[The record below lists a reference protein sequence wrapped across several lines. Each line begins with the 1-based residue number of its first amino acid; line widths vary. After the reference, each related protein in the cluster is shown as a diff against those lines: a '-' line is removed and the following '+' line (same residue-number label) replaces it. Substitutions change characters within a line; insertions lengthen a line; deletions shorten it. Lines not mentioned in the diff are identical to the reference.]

1 MTHSTKPYA
10 QELVDMG
17 MKVFPLQHHSKKP
30 ATKNGFKDYTD
41 DPDDVRD
48 NWPDSDKYNVGWV
61 MGDGIVAIDVDR
73 DDETDYDGHENILAW
88 EREHGPLPET
98 ASFITGRGGY
108 QLIYRVDREVHN
120 ESNEHLHIDVRGD
133 GGYSMAPGSIHPN
146 GNMVQWENHPDDVP
160 IADADDSVY
169 EFIEHVSGGQ
179 RKRTKFRMPK
189 EISKGGRNKTLMRY
203 GCSMQGKGYEDDLV
217 ASAIIGANVAR
228 CKPPLDDEEV
238 QGIIESVLNYNKGMS
253 EEAKKS
259 KGRGRPPKDDP
270 DDGKRIFSKKT
281 GKVYHNRFAKKLI
294 EEDKACFVD
303 GAPAVWDGHRYA
315 TGWDELDRAI
325 LNHMD
330 ECKQRDQK
338 EIRHYIHLKAPR
350 IQAADPIY
358 IAARNGLVEMGRGL
372 IPYDE
377 DKVIT
382 NVIPWD
388 YDPDAYDE
396 TTDHFLD
403 RISNGDQNVRNNLE
417 EVIGLC
423 LYRSNEIGQCPVL
436 LGSGSNGK
444 STFIAALRNL
454 LGPENVSSLDIGII
468 GKQFQTGRLL
478 GKLANLGD
486 DISNEFLKGDILAV
500 FKKVVTGEW
509 VYTDVKN
516 GDGFE
521 FKPYCTLVFSANTF
535 PKLGDSSEGMMRR
548 LFPIP
553 FDAVFRRTD
562 ADYNPQIYKD
572 VTSENAAK
580 YLFLLGTYGLQRVIF
595 QNGMTPNSR
604 SENMV
609 DKVRKENNNILQWM
623 EDEGLNEQDLLERP
637 IKELFDEYKTWCEDN
652 NTKPFTR
659 YNFTSNCC
667 NSFGLES
674 KTKRYETATG
684 TKPQRGFKK
693 KEQNP

>member
-1 MTHSTKPYA
+1 MVHDTKA
-10 QELVDMG
+10 SALELVEMG
-17 MKVFPLQHHSKKP
+17 FKVFPLQRHSKKP
-30 ATKNGFKDYTD
+30 ATKHGFKDYTE
-41 DPDDVRD
+41 DPEDVRE
-48 NWPDSDKYNVGWV
+48 NWPDGDKFNIGVTTGN
-61 MGDGIVAIDVDR
+61 GLLTIDVDR
-73 DDETDYDGHENILAW
+73 DDDEGYDGHETILAW
-88 EREHGPLPET
+88 EREHGELPET

-108 QLIYRVDREVHN
+108 QLLYHVDREIRIDAN
-120 ESNEHLHIDVRGD
+120 EKLHVDVRCD
-133 GGYSMAPGSIHPN
+133 GGYFMAPGSVHPN
-146 GNMVQWENHPDDVP
+146 GNIVEWENHPQDVP
-160 IADADDSVY
+160 IADADDNVY
-169 EFIEHVSGGQ
+169 ALINFITDGAKEK
-179 RKRTKFRMPK
+179 RKKFRMPK
-189 EISKGGRNKTLMRY
+189 EIREGGRNKTLAKY
-203 GCSMQGKGYEDDLV
+203 GCSMQGKGYSDDLI
-217 ASAIIGANVAR
+217 ASAIIGANITR
-228 CKPPLDDEEV
+228 CKPPLEMDEVDD
-238 QGIIESVLNYNKGMS
+238 IIESVLNYNKGMS
-253 EEAKKS
+253 DEAKAK
-259 KGRGRPPKDDP
+259 KRGRPKKDDT
-270 DDGKRIFSKKT
+270 DDGERIYSPVS

-294 EEDKACFVD
+294 LEDKACFVD

-315 TGWDELDRAI
+315 TGWDEIDRAI

-350 IQAADPIY
+350 IQAADPFY
-358 IAARNGLVEMGRGL
+358 IAAKNGLVEMGRGL
-372 IPYDE
+372 VETSE

-396 TTDHFLD
+396 ITDHFLD
-403 RISNGDQNVRNNLE
+403 RISNGDKNVRANLE

-454 LGPENVSSLDIGII
+454 LGPENVSSLDIGVI

-486 DISNEFLKGDILAV
+486 DISNEFLKGDVLAV
-500 FKKVVTGEW
+500 FKKIVTGEW

-521 FKPYCTLVFSANTF
+521 FKPYCTLVFSANEF

-553 FDAVFRRTD
+553 FDAVFKRSD
-562 ADYNPQIYKD
+562 PDYNPQIYKD

-580 YLFLLGTYGLQRVIF
+580 YLFKLGAYGLQRVIF
-595 QNGMTPNSR
+595 QNGMTPNNR

-609 DKVRKENNNILQWM
+609 NEVRIDNNNILQWL
-623 EDEGLNEQDLLERP
+623 EDEELSPDNFVGTPTAEAFERYS
-637 IKELFDEYKTWCEDN
+637 KWCEQS
-652 NTKPFTR
+652 NTKPFTQR
-659 YNFTSNCC
+659 NFTSKFCAAFN
-667 NSFGLES
+667 FES
-674 KTKRYETATG
+674 VTKWFETAQG
-684 TKPQRGFKK
+684 RVSRKAFKQK
-693 KEQNP
+693 